1 MFTESIAM
9 RLINRAVR
17 VRKRRIAGR
26 TKRGPIACD
35 GAAIGMMGR
44 GAADRAFAGLPKTL
58 PADKVSADQIYA
70 VSRTNEG
77 DG

>member
-1 MFTESIAM
+1 
-9 RLINRAVR
+9 
-17 VRKRRIAGR
+17 
-26 TKRGPIACD
+26 
-35 GAAIGMMGR
+35 MMGR